1 MSLLLCDVGENHLLT
16 VSDCIFNFGI
26 SGYKYSTLR
35 TVLIRKIGMMH
46 PFNVKGG
53 FLQVAKS
60 YKDWSCEE
68 RD

>member
-1 MSLLLCDVGENHLLT
+1 MT